1 MTQRPKGQN
10 EGSDNELQAVSQE
23 TDKERQRRT
32 KAILD
37 FHSVLKT
44 ELERQSHRIWP
55 GYAYHARN
63 REGVLFTRKQRDI

>member
-10 EGSDNELQAVSQE
+10 EGVIMNFKLYHKRQ
-23 TDKERQRRT
+23 DKERQRRT

-44 ELERQSHRIWP
+44 ELERQSHRI
-55 GYAYHARN
+55 
-63 REGVLFTRKQRDI
+63 